1 MRLSTRTRYGVR
13 ALLDIA
19 LHGTAGPV
27 SLKEVAERQGV
38 SEKYLE
44 QVLLTLKGAGLVRSV
59 RGARGGFV
67 LNRPPANIRL
77 GEVVDLL
84 EGPIGLTDCVFD
96 RAVCPRSH
104 ACAARDLWEEA
115 SAALRRVLGSLTL
128 EDLLQRQRAK
138 NEERDE

>member
-1 MRLSTRTRYGVR
+1 MRLSTRTRYGIR

-67 LNRPPANIRL
+67 LNRRPADIRL

-84 EGPIGLTDCVFD
+84 EGPIGLTECVLD
-96 RAVCPRSH
+96 REFCPRSEL
-104 ACAARDLWEEA
+104 CAARDLWVEA
-115 SAALRRVLGSLTL
+115 SAALQKVLGSLTL
-128 EDLLQRQRAK
+128 EDLVRRQRAK
-138 NEERDE
+138 TECEEG